1 MIAPV
6 MLVAL
11 YCIEFSTSKS
21 MMSMSTELLS
31 PPYRQFIMTP
41 WQSVILSSQKG
52 LGECMYKVADADTY
66 KKNVK
71 ENG

>member
-21 MMSMSTELLS
+21 MMSTESSILTIYHVS
-31 PPYRQFIMTP
+31 MTIRHFIVSEGA
-41 WQSVILSSQKG
+41 WG
-52 LGECMYKVADADTY
+52 MYKVADAY